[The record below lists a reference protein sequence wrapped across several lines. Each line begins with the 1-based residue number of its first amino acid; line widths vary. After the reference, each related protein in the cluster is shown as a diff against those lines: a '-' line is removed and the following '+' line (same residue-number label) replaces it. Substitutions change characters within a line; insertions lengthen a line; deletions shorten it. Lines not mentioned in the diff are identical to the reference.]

1 MDPVV
6 DPVVN
11 PLVGFVVDPFQAER
25 EMTMLSREIG
35 TSFVE
40 IKTGLEEI

>member
-1 MDPVV
+1 MNPTVDPVV
-6 DPVVN
+6 DP
-11 PLVGFVVDPFQAER
+11 LVEHVVDPFQAER

-40 IKTGLEEI
+40 TKIESEEI